1 MPAGLGAKDDD
12 PTFSATARRRYAARV
27 AHQIAFLIFPGF
39 QLLDAAGPIAA
50 FEVAAGFVPG
60 AYALRVIAAEPGPVR
75 SSAGVSME
83 ARPWPRLDRIDTL
96 LVAGG
101 DGIGAARTDPRLLER
116 MRRAVTRV
124 PRLASVCSGALLLAE
139 VGALSGKR
147 ATTHHCRVQQL
158 TRQFPDVAVE
168 PDSIWTRDGHV
179 WTSAGISAGIDLSLA
194 LIAEDLGG
202 RVARE
207 VARHLVLYAQRP
219 AGLTQRSALLEL
231 DAGQGGFAELN
242 AWMRQRLDR
251 DLCVEALAAHVK
263 MTPRTFARAYLRE
276 TGVTPAKAVERL
288 RLEAARNLLASGQVS
303 LEQIAERTGF
313 GHPERMRRAFVRAF
327 GAPPSVLRRK
337 NRRDANAR
345 ARAPV

>member
-1 MPAGLGAKDDD
+1 
-12 PTFSATARRRYAARV
+12 V

-50 FEVAAGFVPG
+50 FEVATGFVPG
-60 AYALRVIAAEPGPVR
+60 AYALRVIAAEPGAVR
-75 SSAGVSME
+75 SSAGVSLE
-83 ARPWPRLDRIDTL
+83 ARAWPRPGSIDTL

-101 DGIGAARTDPRLLER
+101 GGVDAARSDPNLMGL
-116 MRRAVTRV
+116 MRRAVVRV

-139 VGALSGKR
+139 AGALAGKR
-147 ATTHHCRVQQL
+147 ATTHYCRVQQL
-158 TRQFPDVAVE
+158 SRQYPDVRVE
-168 PDSIWTRDGHV
+168 PDSVWTRDGHV

-207 VARHLVLYAQRP
+207 VARHLVVYAQRP
-219 AGLTQRSALLEL
+219 TGSSQRSALLEL
-231 DAGQGGFAELN
+231 DAGESDFADLN
-242 AWMRQRLDR
+242 AWIRQRLDR

-288 RLEAARNLLASGQVS
+288 RLEAARNLLANGQAS
-303 LEQIAERTGF
+303 LEHIAERTGF

-327 GAPPSVLRRK
+327 GAPPSALRRK
-337 NRRDANAR
+337 APRGAR
-345 ARAPV
+345 GQAGV

>member
-1 MPAGLGAKDDD
+1 
-12 PTFSATARRRYAARV
+12 V
-27 AHQIAFLIFPGF
+27 AHQVAFLIFPGF

-60 AYALRVIAAEPGPVR
+60 AYALRVIAAEPGAVR
-75 SSAGVSME
+75 SSAGVSLE

-101 DGIGAARTDPRLLER
+101 DGVDAALADPRLMEP
-116 MRRAVTRV
+116 MRRAVARV

-139 VGALSGKR
+139 AGALAGKR
-147 ATTHHCRVQQL
+147 ATTHYCRVQQL
-158 TRQFPDVAVE
+158 TRQYPDVSVE

-231 DAGQGGFAELN
+231 DAAGSDFADLN

-251 DLCVEALAAHVK
+251 DLCVETLAAHVK

-288 RLEAARNLLASGQVS
+288 RLEAARNMLANGQSSV
-303 LEQIAERTGF
+303 EHIAERTGF

-327 GAPPSVLRRK
+327 GAPPSALRRK
-337 NRRDANAR
+337 VPRSTTPSPQPR
-345 ARAPV
+345 P